1 MKNFTFITLVSL
13 SLTVAA
19 TAAVQNDNR
28 NADDLVVTLPTYGVT
43 AARENAVEK
52 SITQSLASFRREALA
67 RPAVRTELESLGT
80 VARQAAP
87 EAPRSIAVSPLRLHP
102 ARS

>member
-28 NADDLVVTLPTYGVT
+28 NADELVVTLPTYGVT
-43 AARENAVEK
+43 AARETAVEK
-52 SITQSLASFRREALA
+52 SITQSLADFQRQAVA
-67 RPAVRTELESLGT
+67 RPTLRTELESLGT
-80 VARQAAP
+80 VARQPASTPAR
-87 EAPRSIAVSPLRLHP
+87 EIAVSPLRLHP
-102 ARS
+102 GRS